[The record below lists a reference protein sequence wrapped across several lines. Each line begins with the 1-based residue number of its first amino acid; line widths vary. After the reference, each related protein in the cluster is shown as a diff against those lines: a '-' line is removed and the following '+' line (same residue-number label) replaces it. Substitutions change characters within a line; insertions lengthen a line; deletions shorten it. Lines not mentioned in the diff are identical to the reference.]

1 MKLTT
6 KQQTNLDSII
16 EMLPDIL
23 SDDLPDVTDP
33 TKFIQIIFDIESD
46 DPEEIAIATKVS
58 DQQESEMAG
67 AVLIK
72 NLPSIGNSPQIQLF
86 AMDIQ
91 R

>member
-33 TKFIQIIFDIESD
+33 TKFIQIIFDIESY
-46 DPEEIAIATKVS
+46 DPE
-58 DQQESEMAG
+58 
-67 AVLIK
+67 AV
-72 NLPSIGNSPQIQLF
+72 
-86 AMDIQ
+86 
-91 R
+91 